1 MKNEG
6 TEKLIESV
14 YQSVLECGEVATK
27 EDVIGIAVELEQEE
41 GIEFESS
48 DIVIAFYEGNDAG
61 IDAFVLQQLRKC
73 FDVMADFGVV
83 IEVCTVR
90 TGPIKCI
97 TLDPDEGETGILS
110 QSGK

>member
-61 IDAFVLQQLRKC
+61 IDAFVENAEGTPDSEWDADSKADYISDMEAQRPSKLRK
-73 FDVMADFGVV
+73 
-83 IEVCTVR
+83 
-90 TGPIKCI
+90 
-97 TLDPDEGETGILS
+97 
-110 QSGK
+110 QSLTDALASF